1 MLAKLGQRE
10 IAIIAIALTL
20 IAGAT
25 WYFTWYSSAQHK
37 IEQLQSEI
45 DRLETERS
53 RGLAAKRAL
62 PQLEATITD
71 YEAQIAEFLKALPRR
86 EKFASILQG
95 LADRANATGV
105 TVRSLARSP
114 SESKVQ
120 NVRAIKVS
128 LSLESP
134 FPELFVFLKKLESMK
149 RFSTIDGLAM
159 SISNANSTNPSL
171 NTNMNMTFYVYEGTP
186 PPEGNEGGEGK

>member
-1 MLAKLGQRE
+1 MLAKIGQRE
-10 IAIIAIALTL
+10 IAIIVIILTL
-20 IAGAT
+20 IAGAA

-45 DRLETERS
+45 DRLESERS

-62 PQLEATITD
+62 PQLEATIAD
-71 YEAQIAEFLKALPRR
+71 YEAQIAEFLRALPPR
-86 EKFASILQG
+86 EEFASVLQS

-105 TVRSLARSP
+105 TMRSITRSP
-114 SESKVQ
+114 SKSEVQ
-120 NVRAIKVS
+120 DVRSIKVS

-149 RFSTIDGLAM
+149 RFSTIDGLTM
-159 SISNANSTNPSL
+159 SISEANSLNPLLS
-171 NTNMNMTFYVYEGTP
+171 TKMNMTFYVYEGEP
-186 PPEGNEGGEGK
+186 PPEGEGGGEGR

>member
-10 IAIIAIALTL
+10 IAIIVIILTL

-45 DRLETERS
+45 DRLEMERS

-62 PQLEATITD
+62 PQLEATISD
-71 YEAQIAEFLKALPRR
+71 YEAQIAEFLKALPPR
-86 EKFASILQG
+86 EEFASVLQG

-105 TVRSLARSP
+105 IMRSITRSP
-114 SESKVQ
+114 SESQVQ
-120 NVRAIKVS
+120 DVRAIKVS
-128 LSLESP
+128 LALDSP

-149 RFSTIDGLAM
+149 RFSAIDGLAM
-159 SISNANSTNPSL
+159 SISEANSTNPLLS
-171 NTNMNMTFYVYEGTP
+171 TNMNMTFYVYEGSP
-186 PPEGNEGGEGK
+186 PPAEEEGGEGK